1 MAKNRI
7 KGITIEIGGNT
18 QQLQD
23 SLKAANNTI
32 KATQDGLKDVN
43 NLLKMDPGN
52 VELLKQKQD
61 YLNEAITATKD
72 KLEQE
77 KQAALEKDA
86 APQTQENPAD
96 RGE

>member
-7 KGITIEIGGNT
+7 KGITIEIGGDT
-18 QQLQD
+18 KQLQD

-52 VELLKQKQD
+52 VELLKQKQPRD
-61 YLNEAITATKD
+61 HLCTVRWSVPDQPPDQCVHSPLISACQSLITA
-72 KLEQE
+72 
-77 KQAALEKDA
+77 
-86 APQTQENPAD
+86 
-96 RGE
+96 